1 MLDVSD
7 CTKFTFT
14 LNVNNTWLPQCH
26 SASKCGWNEWM
37 VYIDS
42 SCIYTY
48 KQNFKEKK
56 KKRKILIETTQAQI
70 KLKITPI
77 ILRNVN
83 NVIQHFYSTQSYL
96 YKVRE
101 NYIGTMFGL
110 HCSSFPLAKKI
121 VCLMMCQKIVN
132 KTCRN
137 NGERATRTNCC
148 NTQCKYCKLWNNRL
162 TKFSNI
168 SSKH

>member
-1 MLDVSD
+1 MLPNVVEMNGWYIL
-7 CTKFTFT
+7 TLHVFTRTNRT
-14 LNVNNTWLPQCH
+14 L
-26 SASKCGWNEWM
+26 SKR
-37 VYIDS
+37 
-42 SCIYTY
+42 
-48 KQNFKEKK
+48 

-101 NYIGTMFGL
+101 DYIGTIFGL

-121 VCLMMCQKIVN
+121 VCLMTCQKIVN

-137 NGERATRTNCC
+137 NGMVSVQQEQTAAILNASIVSCG
-148 NTQCKYCKLWNNRL
+148 
-162 TKFSNI
+162 I
-168 SSKH
+168 IG